1 MKPDIDQ
8 IAFWQSSKLMNGQV
22 DDYVSWQNSK
32 LTKCQGDEKDQHLNS
47 TVHYGDHFEVGHT
60 QSRPWL

>member
-8 IAFWQSSKLMNGQV
+8 IAFWQNCKLMSGQV

-32 LTKCQGDEKDQHLNS
+32 LTKCQGDEKDEHLNS
-47 TVHYGDHFEVGHT
+47 TVHYDDQFEVGQTH
-60 QSRPWL
+60 SRPWV